1 MRAAVLFPAFLGGGA
16 EAVCA
21 WILEALKDECE
32 VTLATLA
39 PITLRTLDEQY
50 GTCLDGSSVRAQV
63 LSFALPGVFRERI
76 LNTPSLV
83 TLRQFILMKAYRK
96 ELRGQFDVTISAFD
110 EMDFGH
116 RGIQYI
122 CAPIIGQ
129 GHERAR
135 AILGYPDSLLRRIY
149 RTVFKHWSGYSEAR
163 MKANLTLT
171 LSEWMAQLLKEV
183 YGINA
188 RVIYPPVKQN
198 VEHVDWLEKE
208 NGFVLV
214 ARVVREKKIES
225 AIRIIS
231 EVRKRGYDVHLHIL
245 SGVGDSR
252 YWMELRQM
260 SAGMDW
266 IHWEQR
272 LTKEAYGRMLSVH
285 KYGIHSRPNEQFG
298 IGIAEMILAGAIPFV
313 PSEGGQAEI
322 VGYNPHLLWTSEEEA
337 VENIVRVMSDS
348 TLQEQ
353 IRSALQQPSPPW
365 LPENFKEE
373 IKQAVA
379 DFIRGKV

>member
-1 MRAAVLFPAFLGGGA
+1 MRVAVLFPAFLGGGA

-21 WILEALKDECE
+21 WILEALKDEYE
-32 VTLATLA
+32 VNLATLA
-39 PITLRTLDEQY
+39 PIKLKALDEQY
-50 GTCLDGSSVRAQV
+50 GTCLYGSSVRVQV
-63 LSFALPGVFRERI
+63 LPFSLPGVLRERI
-76 LNTPSLV
+76 LSSFSLV
-83 TLRQFILMKAYRK
+83 TLRQFILMRAYRK
-96 ELRGQFDVTISAFD
+96 LLRGQFDVVISAFD

-135 AILGYPDSLLRRIY
+135 AILGYPDFLLRRIY
-149 RTVFKHWSGYSEAR
+149 RTIFKHWSGYSEAR

-171 LSEWMAQLLKEV
+171 LSKWMAQLLKEV

-188 RVIYPPVKQN
+188 RVIYPPVKRDFGR
-198 VEHVDWLEKE
+198 VDWLERE

-225 AIRIIS
+225 AIKIIS
-231 EVRKRGYDVHLHIL
+231 GVRKRGYDVHLHIL
-245 SGVGDSR
+245 SGIGDNR
-252 YWMELRQM
+252 YWMELRRM

-272 LTKEAYGRMLSVH
+272 LAKEAYGRMLSAH
-285 KYGIHSRPNEQFG
+285 KYGIHPRPNEQFG
-298 IGIAEMILAGAIPFV
+298 IGIAEMILAGVIPFV

-322 VGYNPHLLWTSEEEA
+322 VGYNPNLLWSSEEEA
-337 VENIVRVMSDS
+337 IEKIVRIISDS

-353 IRSALQQPSPPW
+353 IRSALQHSYHPW

-373 IKQAVA
+373 IKRAVA